1 MKINFIEDNTMK
13 SLALSLIAVNF
24 CLYSISGIAQQEPN
38 RAELQEIII
47 TANRVPQSVD
57 AVMAATTIINR
68 ETIRNSQSQS
78 LIELLSGQPG
88 MQLAQSGGQGAQT
101 SLFLRGTESDHT
113 LILIDGVQITTSTG
127 AAGRLEL
134 IPLDQIERI
143 EIVRGPRSSIYGS
156 EAIGGVVNII
166 TDTEVD
172 PGFSGNF
179 SVTAG
184 TQGSNNTNLGLQGG
198 NQSTTLAL
206 NVSHRKTDGINFRE
220 SGSAD
225 DDGFENDTAAL
236 SLHHQ
241 LNDRIHF
248 SANYSRFDSSAD
260 YDDGIVNIES
270 QQLSAGFSV
279 ALTDNWNSSIRI
291 EGFKEDNND
300 LSAFGITQSQSENN
314 KINWHNTLLIDGS
327 NQFTFGL
334 DHVEQEL
341 LYASFG
347 AMQTDTS
354 RDNDGVYGVYLRNSE
369 LADTTLSLRHDD
381 NERFGNQTTGSI
393 ALGKNL
399 SQTVRAWISYGT
411 AFKAPNLIDLYVDF
425 PSFFFFANPNLK
437 PETSKNVEV
446 GLQLQALGAQWKFNA
461 FRNDIDDLITT
472 DASFTT
478 LENAQKA
485 RINGLEASVEIL
497 LADWTMNADLTLLD
511 HENQSTNQ
519 ELLRRPNQ
527 TLALNVAREFGDFDF
542 AVNLLAQSDHHDIDP
557 TTFGSSIVGGFATT
571 DLVLGY
577 RLNATMG
584 LRLRVGNIFDK
595 DYQFVDGFYT
605 LGRTAQLAFNYRF

>member
-1 MKINFIEDNTMK
+1 MK